1 MKLFKIM
8 GLCFVAAMALSAVVS
23 ASASA
28 ATKNPK
34 WALCEART
42 AGTGQWEN
50 AECTKLGGTKTH
62 ETRLLLTENE
72 TREITAEA
80 NGNQKLAAGTTAT
93 VICKTLKLKA
103 GAVLLGGEPGK
114 DNESIVY
121 GECTIESKPNC
132 KVKNVGGV
140 NGTIETHP
148 LTSTLVYSSKAAEE
162 KENQAETLTLF
173 KPTTGETFVSL
184 FLEGTECP
192 EALREKELPVKGE
205 ILGENIKGNEHLVTH
220 ELNFP
225 TTALKTYW
233 LQVGGVATESEIKKL
248 VLLVTNATY
257 SGKTKESL
265 AGGQLGQAWW
275 ID

>member
-34 WALCEART
+34 WALCEERT
-42 AGTGQWEN
+42 AGTGQWEDG
-50 AECTKLGGTKTH
+50 ACSKLGGTKTH

-72 TREITAEA
+72 TRLITAEA
-80 NGNQKLAAGTTAT
+80 NGTQKLTAGTTVVA
-93 VICKTLKLKA
+93 CKKLKLKE

-114 DNESIVY
+114 DNETIVY
-121 GECTIESKPNC
+121 EECKPEIANC
-132 KVKNVGGV
+132 EVRNVGGV
-140 NGTIETHP
+140 NGTIETRP
-148 LTSTLVYSSKAAEE
+148 LTSTLVYSSKEAEE
-162 KENQAETLTLF
+162 KENQAATLTLF
-173 KPTTGETFVSL
+173 KPTTGETFVVL
-184 FLEGTECP
+184 DLTGTGCP

-233 LQVGGVATESEIKKL
+233 LQVGGVAKESEIKKL

-265 AGGQLGQAWW
+265 AGNQVNQTWW